1 MDNLERNNLRA
12 IMKQK
17 RLELSQE
24 QIAAASRSIADKLE
38 ELVPLYRAHS
48 IMGFCPIKNEVDLT
62 CFFNRKC
69 MQGKTILFPRIN
81 PEGQIEAVR
90 YEGNKSLIPG
100 SYGILEP
107 QGEAVRQ
114 IDAVL
119 VPGLVF
125 DGRGYRLGYGKGYY
139 DKFLSALSDKV
150 FICGVCYEFQVVD
163 SVFPHQS
170 DVPMHWVVTEKSEL
184 VVKWDFF

>member
-1 MDNLERNNLRA
+1 MYNLERNNLRTNM
-12 IMKQK
+12 IQK
-17 RLELSQE
+17 RLQLEPE
-24 QIAAASRSIADKLE
+24 KIAAASRAIADKLD
-38 ELVPLYRAHS
+38 ELVPLCRAQY
-48 IMGFCPIKNEVDLT
+48 IMGFYPIKNEVDLSY
-62 CFFNRKC
+62 FLNRQSL
-69 MQGKTILFPRIN
+69 QGKTILLPRIN
-81 PEGQIEAVR
+81 SESQIEAVR
-90 YEGNKSLIPG
+90 YEGNNSLAPG

-107 QGEAVRQ
+107 QGEAVGR

-139 DKFLSALSDKV
+139 DKFLFALTDKV

-163 SVFPHQS
+163 NVFPHQS

-184 VVKWDFF
+184 VVNWDFF

>member
-1 MDNLERNNLRA
+1 MDNLERNDLRKL
-12 IMKQK
+12 MKEK
-17 RLELSQE
+17 RLELRPAEIAGAGQA
-24 QIAAASRSIADKLE
+24 IAAKLE
-38 ELVPLYRAHS
+38 ELVPLQRAHS
-48 IMGFCPIKNEVDLT
+48 IMGFCPIKNEVDLSY
-62 CFFNRKC
+62 FFNLKS
-69 MQGKTILFPRIN
+69 MGEKDILLPRIN
-81 PEGQIEAVR
+81 REGRIEAVP
-90 YEGNKSLIPG
+90 YKGKQSLVPG

-107 QGEAVRQ
+107 EGEAVHK

-139 DKFLSALSDKV
+139 DQFLSALAPNV

-184 VVKWDFF
+184 VINWDFF